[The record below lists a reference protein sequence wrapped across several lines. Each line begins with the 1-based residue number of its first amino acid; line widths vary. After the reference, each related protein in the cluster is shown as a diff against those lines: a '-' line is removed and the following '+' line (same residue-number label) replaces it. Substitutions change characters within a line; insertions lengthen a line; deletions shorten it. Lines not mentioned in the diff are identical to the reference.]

1 MSSAPASPSAAAPRV
16 VHDEW
21 RIRYEYPTGD
31 VAARFFDALKER
43 RIVATHCSAS
53 GMTYLPPR
61 AYCERSFERCDSTVD
76 AGLEGTIEAATI
88 VSAAFENLPPPP
100 YAIAYVRL
108 DGVSTA
114 MLNFVHGMD
123 LSDVPAAARL
133 LQPGTRVRVAFVDQ
147 PQGRVTDFH
156 YLLD

>member
-1 MSSAPASPSAAAPRV
+1 MNSASSSPPASSPRV

-21 RIRYEYPTGD
+21 RIRYEYPTGE

-76 AGLEGTIEAATI
+76 AGHEGTIEAATI

-100 YAIAYVRL
+100 SAIAYVRL

-114 MLNFVHGMD
+114 MLNFVQGID
-123 LSDVPAAARL
+123 LSDVPAAAQR

-147 PQGRVTDFH
+147 PQGQVTDF
-156 YLLD
+156 YYQLT

>member
-1 MSSAPASPSAAAPRV
+1 MNSASSSPPPSSPRV
-16 VHDEW
+16 VLDEW
-21 RIRYEYPTGD
+21 RIRYEYPTGE

-76 AGLEGTIEAATI
+76 AGHEGTIEAATI

-114 MLNFVHGMD
+114 MLNFVHGID
-123 LSDVPAAARL
+123 LSDVPAAAQR

-147 PQGRVTDFH
+147 PQGQVTDF
-156 YLLD
+156 YYQLT

>member
-1 MSSAPASPSAAAPRV
+1 MNAASSSLPASSPGV

-21 RIRYEYPTGD
+21 RIRYEYPTGE

-76 AGLEGTIEAATI
+76 AGHEGTIEAATI

-114 MLNFVHGMD
+114 MLNFVHGID
-123 LSDVPAAARL
+123 LSDVPAAAQR

-147 PQGRVTDFH
+147 PQGQVTDF
-156 YLLD
+156 YYQLT

>member
-1 MSSAPASPSAAAPRV
+1 MNSASSSLPESSPRV

-21 RIRYEYPTGD
+21 RIRYEYPTGE

-76 AGLEGTIEAATI
+76 AGHEGTIEAATI

-114 MLNFVHGMD
+114 MLNFVQGID
-123 LSDVPAAARL
+123 LSDVPAAAQR

-147 PQGRVTDFH
+147 PQGQVTDF
-156 YLLD
+156 YYQLT

>member
-1 MSSAPASPSAAAPRV
+1 MNAASSSLPASSPRV

-21 RIRYEYPTGD
+21 RIRYEYPTGE

-76 AGLEGTIEAATI
+76 AGHEGTIEAATI

-114 MLNFVHGMD
+114 MLNFVHGID
-123 LSDVPAAARL
+123 LSDVPAAARR

-147 PQGRVTDFH
+147 PQGQVTDF
-156 YLLD
+156 YYQLT